1 MGLRRMGDESTGMVD
16 EAELREQMTAA
27 FEGAEYPVSGPM
39 DLLPALP
46 QGPGTRFESG
56 EFSMTVMEMYSELSG
71 GNFPYEDVDA
81 FVDDIIAELKDQ
93 DLI

>member
-1 MGLRRMGDESTGMVD
+1 MADKS
-16 EAELREQMTAA
+16 ELREQMTEA
-27 FEGAEYPVSGPM
+27 FEDADYPVSGPM

-56 EFSMTVMEMYSELSG
+56 DFSITVMELNSKLSG
-71 GNFPYEDVDA
+71 DWPYDDVDTLVEDVLDA
-81 FVDDIIAELKDQ
+81 LEEQ